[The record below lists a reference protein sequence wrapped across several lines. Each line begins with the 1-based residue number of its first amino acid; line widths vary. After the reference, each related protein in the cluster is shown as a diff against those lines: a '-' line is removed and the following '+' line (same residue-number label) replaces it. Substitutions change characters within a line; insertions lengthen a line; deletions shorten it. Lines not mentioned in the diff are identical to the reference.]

1 MANAVDTATS
11 YKSHKIATIII
22 QSFFFVLKKKTDF
35 VNNYYNKEQYTYY

>member
-22 QSFFFVLKKKTDF
+22 QSFFCIKKKTDF

>member
-22 QSFFFVLKKKTDF
+22 QSFFLYKKKTDF